1 MATRAE
7 LEELRLALNRVSGAA
22 RANLRA
28 LLAKVDPDDR
38 PALAKLLTTTYPQL
52 LGEYGTASAALAA
65 DMAESWAEQLR
76 IRPRLAL
83 AAPLADEQAA
93 KVAEWAL
100 KQPNWQASLISV
112 TDKLVKQPFRDTI
125 QDTAHASGVAWARV
139 PSGAETCAFCLM
151 AASRGAVYRTQ
162 QTAGAD
168 RDFHGDCDCGVV
180 MVRDESD
187 YPEGYDP
194 SAYFDI
200 YSEGRAIAQSDI
212 PARQSP
218 STKAILSAMRQVAD
232 VH

>member
-22 RANLRA
+22 RANLRS

-52 LGEYGTASAALAA
+52 LAEYGTATAALAA

-83 AAPLADEQAA
+83 AAPLADEQATA
-93 KVAEWAL
+93 VAQWAL
-100 KQPNWQASLISV
+100 KQPNWQASLAAM
-112 TDKLVKQPFRDTI
+112 TDQLVKQPYRDTI

-139 PSGAETCAFCLM
+139 PTGSETCAFCLM

-168 RDFHGDCDCGVV
+168 RKYHGECDCAVV

-187 YPEGYDP
+187 YPEGYDHA
-194 SAYFDI
+194 AYFDV
-200 YSEGRAIAQSDI
+200 YSAGRSIAESDL
-212 PARQSP
+212 PPRQSP
-218 STKAILSAMRQVAD
+218 TTAAILSAMRQVAD